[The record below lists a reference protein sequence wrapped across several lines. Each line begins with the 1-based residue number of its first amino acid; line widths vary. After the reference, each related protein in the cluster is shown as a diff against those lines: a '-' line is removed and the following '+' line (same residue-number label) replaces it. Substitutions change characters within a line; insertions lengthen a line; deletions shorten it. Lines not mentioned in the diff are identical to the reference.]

1 MVLQLKGIIHNI
13 RHETLVRK
21 SNPKRYTFESFDI
34 NRAASYGT
42 IEYES
47 IYTRKLSASSAFEC
61 RSTYQSGLAY
71 PDKESKSIMV
81 IMKTCCIGR
90 AAMFLSF
97 LTRLIGARRIQGC
110 MANAVNFT
118 PHLTMSVLRTICA
131 DVLTNGSLHTMIRP
145 SSAICLALH
154 TLSSGRFSMA

>member
-21 SNPKRYTFESFDI
+21 SNPKRYAFESFDI

-71 PDKESKSIMV
+71 PDYGSSMNKIKSPLRYPGGKSRAIRQIMSHV
-81 IMKTCCIGR
+81 PATAQEYREPLVGGGSVFLAMKDMFGQRIGR
-90 AAMFLSF
+90 YCINDLNYDLYCF
-97 LTRLIGARRIQGC
+97 
-110 MANAVNFT
+110 
-118 PHLTMSVLRTICA
+118 
-131 DVLTNGSLHTMIRP
+131 
-145 SSAICLALH
+145 
-154 TLSSGRFSMA
+154 